1 MAAVDSK
8 IEGSARKP
16 FILPILVGLFL
27 AIVAGAGG
35 FYLVYSGLL
44 PIGES
49 QADAS
54 SVPPVTTPEVAFI
67 PLEPMV
73 ISLPLQSVNRH
84 LRFNA
89 QLEVEAAQVTAVREM
104 LPRIIDVLNTY
115 LRAVETRDLENPAAL
130 QMLRTQMLRRI
141 QIVVGPGHVR
151 DVLVMEFILN

>member
-1 MAAVDSK
+1 
-8 IEGSARKP
+8 
-16 FILPILVGLFL
+16 
-27 AIVAGAGG
+27 
-35 FYLVYSGLL
+35 
-44 PIGES
+44 
-49 QADAS
+49 
-54 SVPPVTTPEVAFI
+54 
-67 PLEPMV
+67 MV

>member
-1 MAAVDSK
+1 MAAIDTK
-8 IEGSARKP
+8 TEESARKS
-16 FILPILVGLFL
+16 FKLPIIVGLLL
-27 AIVAGAGG
+27 AILAGAGG

-49 QADAS
+49 QADNS
-54 SVPPVTTPEVAFI
+54 SEPTAPMPEIAFI

-73 ISLPLQSVNRH
+73 ISLSPQSGNRH

-89 QLEVEAAQVTAVREM
+89 QLEVETAQVTAVREL

-130 QMLRTQMLRRI
+130 QGLRTQMLRRI
-141 QIVVGPGHVR
+141 QIVVGPGRVR